1 MANRLQDKYRN
12 NILGDNTYTNVQLDA
27 DTIAAM
33 FIDTADDTIA
43 AADGDLSAVAAAA
56 RVPAAASC
64 PSLGTKTIGTLG
76 VGVFD
81 AADTTFTAL
90 TGDQSENLLV
100 FKNTG
105 TDATAVL
112 IAFWDTFTSGMPVTP
127 NSGDV
132 VVQWNGS
139 GIFIV

>member
-12 NILGDNTYTNVQLDA
+12 NILGDDTYANVQLDS
-27 DTIAAM
+27 DTIAVM
-33 FIDTADDTIA
+33 FIDTADDTVIA
-43 AADGDLSAVAAAA
+43 SDGDLVNVDDVAQ
-56 RVPAAASC
+56 VPAAASC
-64 PSLGTKTIGTLG
+64 PTLTSPTIGSLG

-90 TGDQSENLLV
+90 TGDQAENMLL

-112 IAFWDTFTSGMPVTP
+112 IAHWDTFTSGMPVTP

-132 VVQWNGS
+132 VVQWNAS